1 MQEAVLGAGDIIV
14 IKGIKKIR
22 DVKAIERQNKY
33 ST

>member
-1 MQEAVLGAGDIIV
+1 MQEAILGPGDVIV

-22 DVKAIERQNKY
+22 NVKAIERQNKY